1 MFIANFPLKTWVQ
14 KLLVNL
20 SKIIDFPYMHPVR
33 ELEKLALADSVDYI
47 QKNMTHAIGLETAR
61 EVLDY
66 ALTQA
71 KVDGHVLEFGVFK
84 GSTLRYIAG
93 KINPEKA
100 HGFDSFEGLPKA
112 WTGSTVDFSVKGK
125 LPKVPGNVT
134 LHQGYFDQTLPQ
146 WVSQHEGPVS
156 FIHVDCD
163 LYSSTKTIFDELG
176 PRVVSGTII
185 VFDEYFNYP
194 NWQQHE
200 FKAFKEFVDAN
211 QIKYEYLC
219 YARLQVAVRIVEAP
233 TS

>member
-33 ELEKLALADSVDYI
+33 ELEKIALADTVDYI
-47 QKNMTHAIGLETAR
+47 QKNMVHAMGLETAR

-71 KVDGHVLEFGVFK
+71 KVDGNVMEFGVFK
-84 GSTLRYIAG
+84 GSTLCYIAG
-93 KINPEKA
+93 KVSHKKV
-100 HGFDSFEGLPKA
+100 HGFDSFEGLHEA
-112 WTGSTVDFSVKGK
+112 WTGSTFDFSVKRK

-134 LHQGYFDQTLPQ
+134 LHQGYFDKTLPQ
-146 WVSQHEGPVS
+146 WVAQNEGAIS
-156 FIHVDCD
+156 FLHVDCD
-163 LYSSTKTIFDELG
+163 LYSSTKTIFNELG
-176 PRVVSGTII
+176 PRIVKGTII

-211 QIKYEYLC
+211 RIKYEYLC
-219 YARLQVAVRIVEAP
+219 YARLQVVVRIEAVP
-233 TS
+233 TR

>member
-47 QKNMTHAIGLETAR
+47 QKNMAHAMGLETAR

-71 KVDGHVLEFGVFK
+71 KVDGHIFEFGVFK

-93 KINPEKA
+93 KVNPEKV

-163 LYSSTKTIFDELG
+163 LYSSTKIIFDKLG
-176 PRVVSGTII
+176 PRIASGTII

-211 QIKYEYLC
+211 RIKYEYLC